1 MRILLVEDDKKLSEA
16 IVYWLEQNQYTV
28 DSCENG
34 EDGLY
39 YIEQNIHDCILLD
52 RMLPALPGLAILQ
65 KMRAAGNQTP
75 VILITALGSL
85 KDKVDGLDCG
95 ADDYLVKPFAFEE
108 LAARIRSVTRR
119 PPVLGETG
127 SLTFGDIRYI
137 PDTNVLD
144 GSKGSLTLSKKEG
157 SVLEALLRSQGKTLS
172 REYLLT
178 KVWGP
183 DTDIEL
189 TNLDNYVHFLRRRLK
204 TAGCRT
210 GLSNVW
216 GVGYRLEEPVSC
228 GKDYI

>member
-16 IVYWLEQNQYTV
+16 MVYWLEQNQYTV
-28 DSCENG
+28 DSCDNG

-39 YIEQNIHDCILLD
+39 YMEQNIHDCILLD
-52 RMLPALPGLAILQ
+52 RMLPLMSGLTILR

-127 SLTFGDIRYI
+127 SLTFGDIRYT

-157 SVLEALLRSQGKTLS
+157 GVLEALLRSQGKTLS

-204 TAGCRT
+204 TTGCRT
-210 GLSNVW
+210 NLANVW
-216 GVGYRLEEPVSC
+216 GVGYRLEEPV
-228 GKDYI
+228 